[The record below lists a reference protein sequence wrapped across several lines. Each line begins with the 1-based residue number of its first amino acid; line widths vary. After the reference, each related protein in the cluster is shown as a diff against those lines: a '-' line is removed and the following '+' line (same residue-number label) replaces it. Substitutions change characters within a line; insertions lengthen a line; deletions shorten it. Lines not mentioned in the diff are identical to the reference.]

1 MPRPPAGVVPLSL
14 FDRRLISRRQI
25 FLKLAG
31 CLALAL
37 LFSFPAYTQETV
49 DSDTRYV
56 ADIELQTLDQFH
68 QLLVRADELFLE
80 GKASGDGDAAVIF
93 VLHGPVLRSLLR
105 QNYLDNRETV
115 DLAARLTAFGVIDLK
130 ACRTWMRSASVN
142 ETDLQPFVETVS
154 YGPGEVKRLVRESS
168 YIYF

>member
-1 MPRPPAGVVPLSL
+1 MGVGPPSPS
-14 FDRRLISRRQI
+14 DRRLTASLRASSRAI
-25 FLKLAG
+25 G
-31 CLALAL
+31 YLALSL
-37 LFSFPAYTQETV
+37 LLSAAAYSQEAV
-49 DSDTRYV
+49 DGDVRYV

-68 QLLVRADELFLE
+68 QLLTRADQLFLE
-80 GKASGDGDAAVIF
+80 GKTASDSDAAVVF

-130 ACRTWMRSASVN
+130 ACRTWMRGASVS

-154 YGPGEVKRLVRESS
+154 YGPGEVKRMVRESG